1 MSPGGLFVFLQDE
14 EAPEMAYLGDSPT
27 AQWQI
32 RQVEEVAIELSSTN
46 LIQIHGCNVSDIDHN
61 LKIVTQLLQL
71 E

>member
-1 MSPGGLFVFLQDE
+1 
-14 EAPEMAYLGDSPT
+14 MAYLGDSPI

-61 LKIVTQLLQL
+61 LKTITQHSNSRMGLFSFQTKVFQL
-71 E
+71 SAH